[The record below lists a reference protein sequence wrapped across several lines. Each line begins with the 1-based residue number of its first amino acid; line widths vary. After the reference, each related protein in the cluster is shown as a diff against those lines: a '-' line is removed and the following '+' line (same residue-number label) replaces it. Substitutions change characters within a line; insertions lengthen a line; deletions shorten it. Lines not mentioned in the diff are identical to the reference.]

1 MDTLTLVI
9 DTVLAMEGETPG
21 SFPDASWL
29 QVTVL
34 HNSLRAYLYSGA
46 FIAIGWLITLILHR
60 VVLRRFLTLAERTES
75 GYDDLVV
82 VSLKRY
88 GIPALYVLVF
98 YLGIRDLN
106 MRASV
111 EKALQL
117 TVYFWVSFSVVR
129 LLSNLIQVALERSVE
144 NRAFSAAV
152 AEQEKK
158 SIRGALV
165 FVKIILWLLAFILVM
180 DNLGM
185 KVTTFVAGL
194 GISGIAIA
202 LAAQTIL
209 GDLFSYFVILFDRP
223 FQVGHSIKVGD
234 FQGEIESIGVKT
246 SRIRSFTGETI
257 VVSNRFLTDNQV
269 QNYRLM
275 KRRRMTALFEV
286 EYATPPSILREIPA
300 LIRDL
305 VNRAGPNRLV
315 TFERCHLKEI
325 ADTGLRYE
333 LVYFVETPAMD
344 AAVAVQQELNI
355 LVKEAFDARKIAFAF
370 STRTINVQTVG
381 ATGETT

>member
-1 MDTLTLVI
+1 
-9 DTVLAMEGETPG
+9 
-21 SFPDASWL
+21 
-29 QVTVL
+29 VL

-82 VSLKRY
+82 VSLRRY

-223 FQVGHSIKVGD
+223 FQ
-234 FQGEIESIGVKT
+234 
-246 SRIRSFTGETI
+246 
-257 VVSNRFLTDNQV
+257 
-269 QNYRLM
+269 
-275 KRRRMTALFEV
+275 
-286 EYATPPSILREIPA
+286 
-300 LIRDL
+300 
-305 VNRAGPNRLV
+305 
-315 TFERCHLKEI
+315 
-325 ADTGLRYE
+325 
-333 LVYFVETPAMD
+333 
-344 AAVAVQQELNI
+344 
-355 LVKEAFDARKIAFAF
+355 
-370 STRTINVQTVG
+370 
-381 ATGETT
+381 